1 MNGNLFCCFFFLRLN
16 FLQQQ
21 KRGPRKSLVCIC
33 AWLSV
38 LYTVI
43 NILPSR
49 MAPRNVLYYN
59 DKNALKDTN
68 KGIETHLQADFEL
81 TKNDIVVSRVLGEV
95 WFQLYQVS
103 HLFLFLF

>member
-1 MNGNLFCCFFFLRLN
+1 M
-16 FLQQQ
+16 
-21 KRGPRKSLVCIC
+21 
-33 AWLSV
+33 
-38 LYTVI
+38 VI

-81 TKNDIVVSRVLGEV
+81 MKNDIVVSRVLGEV

-103 HLFLFLF
+103 YLFFFLF